1 MIVSFKNEATENIYN
16 GKDTKKARKLL
27 PKQLWKIAQ
36 RKLDML
42 DSAVELKDLK
52 VPPSNRFEALSG
64 DRDGQYSIS
73 INMQYRICFIWKE
86 DGVYD
91 VEIVDY
97 HK

>member
-1 MIVSFKNEATENIYN
+1 MGSI
-16 GKDTKKARKLL
+16 
-27 PKQLWKIAQ
+27 
-36 RKLDML
+36 ML
-42 DSAVELKDLK
+42 DSVVELKDLK

-86 DGVYD
+86 DEVYD

>member
-1 MIVSFKNEATENIYN
+1 MIVSFKNEAAEDIYN

-86 DGVYD
+86 DEVYD